1 MTWDD
6 CNTAHTI
13 PYIPVEIPICAL
25 AKRGIESRN
34 RIPALLPL
42 SSSFGTTHGYLLPSL
57 FEACIDNPAEK
68 LSGIAMSKTINFFFF
83 SLYLSVYHSL
93 FSFCLALSLCSNTI
107 YPNGLNLFL
116 QSPISMR
123 HNAALQSLW
132 GCRRHF

>member
-83 SLYLSVYHSL
+83 LSICLYITPFFRFVL
-93 FSFCLALSLCSNTI
+93 
-107 YPNGLNLFL
+107 P
-116 QSPISMR
+116 SPFVLTQYIPM
-123 HNAALQSLW
+123 
-132 GCRRHF
+132 G